1 MQRSD
6 GRKPHQ
12 IRPVTITTD
21 FIDYPEGSCLI
32 EMGNTR
38 VLCNAT
44 LEESV
49 PRWMKGSGKGWITAE
64 YSMLPRSTHTRTRRE
79 TSGLSGRTQEIKR
92 LIGRSLRAAF
102 DLSIMGERMCIVD
115 CDVLQADGG
124 TRTAAITGSYVAV
137 ALALQG
143 AIDAGKLPARVLG
156 NGMAAISVGVVSG
169 NVLLDLCYS
178 EDSKADV
185 DANIVMTASGKL
197 IEVQGTAEGQ
207 PFSRG
212 HLNKML
218 DYAEHGIA
226 ELIDIQKAA
235 LGRG

>member
-1 MQRSD
+1 MQRID
-6 GRKPHQ
+6 GRQPHQ
-12 IRPVTITTD
+12 IRPVKITPH
-21 FIDYPEGSCLI
+21 FVDYPEGSVLI

-44 LEESV
+44 LEETV
-49 PRWMKGSGKGWITAE
+49 PRWMKDTGKGWITAE

-92 LIGRSLRAAF
+92 LVGRSLRAAF
-102 DLSIMGERMCIVD
+102 DLHAMGERMCIVD

-124 TRTAAITGSYVAV
+124 TRTASITGGYVAA
-137 ALALQG
+137 ALAMKK
-143 AIDAGKLPARVLG
+143 AIAERRMPAKVLS
-156 NGMAAISVGVVSG
+156 NPMAAISVGVVNG

-185 DANIVMTASGKL
+185 DANIVMTSNGRL

-207 PFSRG
+207 TFSRAQ
-212 HLNKML
+212 LNKML
-218 DYAEHGIA
+218 DFAEHGIA
-226 ELIDIQKAA
+226 ELIDAQKAA
-235 LGRG
+235 LDAA